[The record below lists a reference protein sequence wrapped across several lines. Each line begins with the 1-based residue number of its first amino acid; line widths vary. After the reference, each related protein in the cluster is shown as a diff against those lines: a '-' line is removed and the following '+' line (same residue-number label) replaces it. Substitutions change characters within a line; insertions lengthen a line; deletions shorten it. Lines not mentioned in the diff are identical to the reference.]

1 MAGDAST
8 NVPIL
13 YSGSY
18 LIKNGNPGVPG
29 GDTVF
34 DCLANP
40 PATGITAE
48 EGAQAQAQALGTN
61 QPNEKIAALM
71 YSNRDYM
78 KDFYDDIGIINNPA
92 AE

>member
-1 MAGDAST
+1 MSGDAST
-8 NVPIL
+8 NVPVL

-48 EGAQAQAQALGTN
+48 QGAIAEAEALGTN
-61 QPNEKIAALM
+61 TPNALISALAW
-71 YSNRDYM
+71 SNRDYM
-78 KDFYDDIGIINNPA
+78 KDFYDSIGMLQSPE